1 MKTANI
7 KEYLVEQ
14 NNDAKNLCDG
24 IGSPLGTSQYYN
36 IGLSL
41 ITDGVRDLVA
51 KFDCHWLACK
61 IAVMMYSVFERK
73 QQSTQVWKLCVKN
86 HQATL
91 YCLGYPL
98 PPDYDVDE
106 IVYSEN
112 IKYADLPDGEM
123 LFKVGIGEPPIICL
137 PIED

>member
-1 MKTANI
+1 M

-14 NNDAKNLCDG
+14 NDNAKNLCDG
-24 IGSPLGTSQYYN
+24 IGSPMGTSQYYN

-41 ITDGVRDLVA
+41 ITDGVKDLVE
-51 KFDCHWLACK
+51 KFECAWLVVK
-61 IAVMMYSVFERK
+61 ISVMIRKVFNENG
-73 QQSTQVWKLCVKN
+73 QYTQVWKLCVKN

-98 PPDYDVDE
+98 PPDYDEDE
-106 IVYSEN
+106 VVYSEN
-112 IKYADLPDGEM
+112 IKYTDLPDGEI

>member
-1 MKTANI
+1 M

-14 NNDAKNLCDG
+14 NNNAKNLCDG
-24 IGSPLGTSQYYN
+24 LGSPRGTSQYYN
-36 IGLSL
+36 IGWSL
-41 ITDGVRDLVA
+41 ITDGVKDLIEKLKCAWLVV
-51 KFDCHWLACK
+51 KISVMIRKVFDENGQ
-61 IAVMMYSVFERK
+61 Y
-73 QQSTQVWKLCVKN
+73 TQVWKLCVKN
-86 HQATL
+86 HKATL

-112 IKYADLPDGEM
+112 IEYTDLPDGEI
-123 LFKVGIGEPPIICL
+123 LFKTGIGEPPIICL

>member
-1 MKTANI
+1 M

-14 NNDAKNLCDG
+14 SNNAKNLCDG
-24 IGSPLGTSQYYN
+24 FGSPMGTSQYYN
-36 IGLSL
+36 IGWSL
-41 ITDGVRDLVA
+41 ITDGVKDLIEKLKCAWLVV
-51 KFDCHWLACK
+51 KISVMIRKVFDENGQ
-61 IAVMMYSVFERK
+61 Y
-73 QQSTQVWKLCVKN
+73 TQVWKLCVKN
-86 HQATL
+86 HKATL

-112 IKYADLPDGEM
+112 IEYTDLPDGEI
-123 LFKVGIGEPPIICL
+123 LFKTGIGEPPIICL